1 MVLQLRGNVI
11 AQSVN
16 LVSGLATIIHLALK
30 LALSLLV
37 LPQVFNN
44 LTKYVRDSLILLTFI
59 VLVVLLFTVL
69 GGPVVGS

>member
-16 LVSGLATIIHLALK
+16 LVSGLATIIDLALK

>member
-1 MVLQLRGNVI
+1 VLGDLMVLQLRGNVI

-37 LPQVFNN
+37 LPQVFNY
-44 LTKYVRDSLILLTFI
+44 LTK
-59 VLVVLLFTVL
+59 
-69 GGPVVGS
+69 

>member
-16 LVSGLATIIHLALK
+16 LVSGLATIIDLALK

-37 LPQVFNN
+37 LPQVFNY
-44 LTKYVRDSLILLTFI
+44 LTK
-59 VLVVLLFTVL
+59 
-69 GGPVVGS
+69 